1 MSDDQEIKD
10 KIIITAL
17 KNINFDGW
25 NKETILEGFISNKIK
40 VEDYELLFPNGIV
53 DTIIHFADMS
63 DRLMIKEFKRTD
75 NSELRTP
82 DKIKQ
87 LLIYRFKILNPYK
100 EAVRKSIAIL
110 ALPTN
115 SKFALNAL
123 YKTTDEI
130 WRAVGDRSTDFS
142 FYTKRASLASVYS
155 TTKMSWLGSLDP
167 DLSKVEEFIDRRL
180 KNLKLLGSITKP
192 LKENLNKPFKILN
205 DFPFFNF
212 NR

>member
-110 ALPTN
+110 ALPKN

-167 DLSKVEEFIDRRL
+167 DLSKLEEFIDRRL

>member
-110 ALPTN
+110 ALPKN
-115 SKFALNAL
+115 SKFALSAL